1 MKKSLFILGLVSL
14 GFLFVGCDSKTSID
28 EKGLAKKKVVI
39 QTNKN
44 SESQPFKLVTTDGKV
59 INFKFTDEG
68 INFDDYK
75 GNKAILVDVFA
86 TWCPPCIAEI
96 PTLIELKNKYKDKFE
111 IVSVLFEQDK
121 PKEEVLEFIK
131 KFGINYPITMGDDN
145 FVLAKELGD
154 IKKVPEMFL
163 FSKEG
168 KFVNKFIGATAKEDL
183 EHFINVA
190 IEN

>member
-28 EKGLAKKKVVI
+28 EKVLAKKKVVT

-121 PKEEVLEFIK
+121 PKEEVLDFISK
-131 KFGINYPITMGDDN
+131 NNIPYPITVGEEN
-145 FVLAKELGD
+145 FKLAKE
-154 IKKVPEMFL
+154 
-163 FSKEG
+163 
-168 KFVNKFIGATAKEDL
+168 
-183 EHFINVA
+183 
-190 IEN
+190 

>member
-1 MKKSLFILGLVSL
+1 MIVK
-14 GFLFVGCDSKTSID
+14 
-28 EKGLAKKKVVI
+28 EK
-39 QTNKN
+39 
-44 SESQPFKLVTTDGKV
+44 
-59 INFKFTDEG
+59 
-68 INFDDYK
+68 
-75 GNKAILVDVFA
+75 
-86 TWCPPCIAEI
+86 
-96 PTLIELKNKYKDKFE
+96 
-111 IVSVLFEQDK
+111 
-121 PKEEVLEFIK
+121 VLEFIK

>member
-28 EKGLAKKKVVI
+28 EKVLAKKKVVT